1 MPYNPEY
8 PSWLFLVRIELP
20 RKAPSALT
28 PELSTDSLDLLL
40 RDAGRFELLTP
51 AQELELAKRIEKGD
65 LEAKELMVNSNLRLV
80 VSIARR
86 YVGHGLPMTDLVQEG
101 MIGLIR
107 AAEKFDWRK
116 GFRFST
122 YATLWIRQSI
132 QRGLDNSARIV
143 RLPANIA
150 QRARK
155 VARATSDLAV
165 KFERDPTDEEVAL
178 ATGLTFD
185 EVAQIRDVD
194 RTPASLNTPVGDES
208 DGGELGHFIATEG
221 PAPED
226 EVHTAL
232 STIEVQRAINTL
244 PDEERKVI
252 RLRYGIAG
260 EPPQTPAQTAR
271 RLGVTARQAASIE
284 DRALAKLAEFPEL
297 AALREAA

>member
-1 MPYNPEY
+1 MM
-8 PSWLFLVRIELP
+8 
-20 RKAPSALT
+20 T

-40 RDAGRFELLTP
+40 RDAGRFALLTP
-51 AQELELAKRIEKGD
+51 AQELELAKRIERGD

-155 VARATSDLAV
+155 VARATNDLAV
-165 KFERDPTDEEVAL
+165 KFERDPTDEEVAM

-194 RTPASLNTPVGDES
+194 RTPASLNTPVGDEG

-221 PAPED
+221 PAPEE
-226 EVHTAL
+226 EVQNAL
-232 STIEVQRAINTL
+232 ATIEVQRAINTL

-252 RLRYGIAG
+252 HLRYGITG
-260 EPPQTPAQTAR
+260 EAPQTPAQTAR

-284 DRALAKLAEFPEL
+284 DRALAKLAELPQL